1 MLSPSAALES
11 APIDFAAL
19 MRKRGKSFY
28 LASLVLPRSVAQHSM
43 ALYAFCRQVDD
54 IADGDAPLGSKQA
67 QLNALLA
74 RLKQTSVPQNIAA
87 MPLFTTKIETRAAT
101 DLIEASLRDAE
112 HWPIQTQADL
122 LDFCYGV
129 AGTVGVMMCPVLG
142 ANGDLARCYAANLGV
157 AMQLTNIARDVLE
170 DAAMQRCYI
179 PQTWLQ
185 TPMSMQ
191 EYLNGKE
198 AVNARIQAFK
208 AVFQLIDLADDYYKR
223 AEPGFVYIPWR
234 ARFAIFVAA
243 RVYRAIGVK
252 IQRGVINGGVTYW
265 QARTV
270 VSPWGKALAIAD
282 ASVRFVRSLVQRAV

>member
-1 MLSPSAALES
+1 MTSNSAALMP

-19 MRKRGKSFY
+19 MRERGKSFY
-28 LASLVLPRSVAQHSM
+28 LASMVLPRAVAQRAM
-43 ALYAFCRQVDD
+43 ALYGFCRQVDD
-54 IADGDAPLGSKQA
+54 IADGDAPLGVKQT

-74 RLKQTSVPQNIAA
+74 QLKQTSLPTVAIPV
-87 MPLFTTKIETRAAT
+87 FTSDIETAAAT
-101 DLIEASLRDAE
+101 NLIEASLRDAA

-142 ANGDLARCYAANLGV
+142 ANADAARPYAANLGI

-179 PQTWLQ
+179 PQTWMQ
-185 TPMSMQ
+185 TPVAMHV
-191 EYLNGKE
+191 YLNGND
-198 AVNARIQAFK
+198 AVNARKQAFS
-208 AVFQLIDLADDYYKR
+208 AVLQLIVLADDYYKR

-234 ARFAIFVAA
+234 TRFAIFVAA

-252 IQRGVINGGVTYW
+252 IARGVADGGATYW
-265 QARTV
+265 QQRTV
-270 VSPWGKALAIAD
+270 VSPFGKALAIAD
-282 ASVRFVRSLVQRAV
+282 ACVRFAQSLARKTLN

>member
-1 MLSPSAALES
+1 
-11 APIDFAAL
+11 

-28 LASLVLPRSVAQHSM
+28 LASMVLPRAVAQRAM

-54 IADGDAPLGSKQA
+54 IADGGASLSVKQT
-67 QLNALLA
+67 QLNALLVQ
-74 RLKQTSVPQNIAA
+74 LKQTNVATVAIPV
-87 MPLFTTKIETRAAT
+87 FTTDIETAAAT
-101 DLIEASLRDAE
+101 DLIEASLRDAA

-142 ANGDLARCYAANLGV
+142 ANADAARAYAANLGI

-185 TPMSMQ
+185 TPVAMHA
-191 EYLNGKE
+191 YLNGE
-198 AVNARIQAFK
+198 HAQDARKQAFS
-208 AVFQLIDLADDYYKR
+208 AVLQLIDLADDYYHR

-234 ARFAIFVAA
+234 TRFAIFVAA

-252 IQRGVINGGVTYW
+252 IARSVGDDGTTYW
-265 QARTV
+265 EQRTV
-270 VSPWGKALAIAD
+270 VSPFGKALAIGEAC
-282 ASVRFVRSLVQRAV
+282 VRFARSLGRKKLN